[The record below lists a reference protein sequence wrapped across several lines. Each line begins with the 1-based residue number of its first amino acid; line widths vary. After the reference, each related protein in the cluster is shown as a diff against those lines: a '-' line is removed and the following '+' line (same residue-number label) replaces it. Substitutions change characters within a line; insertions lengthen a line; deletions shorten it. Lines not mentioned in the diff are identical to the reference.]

1 LRKEEYTPLVID
13 LIWYWNY

>member
-1 LRKEEYTPLVID
+1 LRKQEYTPLVID